1 MLSKRSDDKHL
12 SLPTT
17 EPRIPEESHGR
28 RHRKRVLAL
37 FLGFM
42 LTSYMLLGPTRYTAI
57 GRGRH
62 SPERLSH
69 KTIAERVDEIL
80 RKTPLIDGHNDFA
93 IYIRYKYNNHIN
105 AKSFREG
112 FETSGLPYHV
122 DLPRLR
128 AGKNGG
134 AFWSV
139 FVPCPDN
146 GTDFSDQNYA
156 ESVQAT
162 LQQID
167 LVTRLT
173 EAYPADFSSVTL
185 NSSDALAAF
194 KQGKLISPM
203 GVEGL
208 HQIGNSVANLR
219 RFHSMGVRY
228 ATLTHNCHNRYA
240 DAALLESPLRVAEPR
255 WNGVSPEGRRV
266 VAEMNRLGLM
276 VDLSH
281 VSEAAMVDVLGGGQG
296 GWEGSRAPVI
306 FSHSSAHALCPHPR
320 NVKDSVLRLV
330 KRRDSLVMV
339 NFSPDFVSC
348 TAPKDGSNGLPD
360 FYPANSTLAHVADHV
375 MHIGDLIGFDHVGLG
390 SDFDGIE
397 STPRGLEDVSKFP
410 DLVAELLRRGVS
422 DGDAA
427 KVVGGNLLR
436 VWREVD
442 AVAQR
447 LQAEGELPLEDDLT
461 FSWSAQGSTGPGA
474 KFADV

>member
-1 MLSKRSDDKHL
+1 MLSKKSDDKHL
-12 SLPTT
+12 PLPAT
-17 EPRIPEESHGR
+17 ESRIPEESHGR

-37 FLGFM
+37 FLGLM
-42 LTSYMLLGPTRYTAI
+42 LVSYMLLTPAAYPAI

-62 SPERLSH
+62 SSQRLSH
-69 KTIAERVDEIL
+69 KTIDERVNEIL

-93 IYIRYKYNNHIN
+93 IYIRYKYENHIN
-105 AKSFREG
+105 DKGFREG
-112 FETSGLPYHV
+112 FESSGLPLHV
-122 DLPRLR
+122 DRPRLR

-156 ESVQAT
+156 TSVQAT

-167 LVTRLT
+167 VVTRLT
-173 EAYPADFSSVTL
+173 EAYPGDFSSVL
-185 NSSDALAAF
+185 VNSSDALAAF

-203 GVEGL
+203 GIEGL

-266 VAEMNRLGLM
+266 VAEMNRLGLI

-281 VSEAAMVDVLGGGQG
+281 VSEATMVDVLGGGQG

-330 KRRDSLVMV
+330 KRCDSLVMV

-348 TAPKDGSNGLPD
+348 TAAKDGSGNNGLPD
-360 FYPANSTLAHVADHV
+360 FYPANSTLAHVADHI

-390 SDFDGIE
+390 SDFDGIQT
-397 STPRGLEDVSKFP
+397 TPRGLEDVSKFP
-410 DLVAELLRRGVS
+410 DLVSELLRRGVS
-422 DGDAA
+422 DEDAA

-442 AVAQR
+442 AAAQR
-447 LQAEGELPLEDDLT
+447 LQAEGELPLEDDL
-461 FSWSAQGSTGPGA
+461 SPALGSSGAAA
-474 KFADV
+474 KFVDV